1 MSLPGLVL
9 FVAASNQKGAQT
21 PAMAND
27 FAVLRIAARGW
38 AVPTGFGVVSLAA
51 GRVRGE
57 IFLSFFCPQ
66 IFG

>member
-21 PAMAND
+21 PAMANG

-38 AVPTGFGVVSLAA
+38 AVPTGFGVVSLTA

-57 IFLSFFCPQ
+57 IFLYFLCLLFF
-66 IFG
+66 G